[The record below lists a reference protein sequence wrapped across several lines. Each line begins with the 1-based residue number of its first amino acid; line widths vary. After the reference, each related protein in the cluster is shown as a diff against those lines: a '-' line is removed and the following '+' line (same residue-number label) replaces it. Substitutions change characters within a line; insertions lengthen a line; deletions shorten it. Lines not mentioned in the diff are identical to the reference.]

1 MIIGLDIDKL
11 LEEGH
16 EIYLISNRAYPYYKD
31 LLNTTK
37 NNLEKNLIHIIWY
50 IPLEVTSLRTP
61 SKGLP
66 LQRAHLQTAENI
78 GNLVIVV

>member
-37 NNLEKNLIHIIWY
+37 NNLEKN
-50 IPLEVTSLRTP
+50 
-61 SKGLP
+61 
-66 LQRAHLQTAENI
+66 NI
-78 GNLVIVV
+78 KYTKLF